1 MIRRI
6 ISTKTCVAIVLSLI
20 SIGCSRFTS
29 EGETLIRGTATI
41 NGKEY
46 VDITKR
52 YWNTDFTINNLS
64 FYPEYSMFLIC
75 MQLQPKGQTKLDYE
89 YWISFCLSTEKTGGL
104 QINYPYRVEYKKS
117 LEEPTVIIPND
128 VIKNFATN
136 REKVINT
143 KANDGIAIVANLKR
157 EATRSVEG
165 QFIIR
170 SLDLQSGDCRGEY
183 TITTP
188 AVDGKED
195 LRINGKFE
203 TIFSEYPYYSPYL
216 K

>member
-6 ISTKTCVAIVLSLI
+6 ISPKTCVAIVLSLI

-64 FYPEYSMFLIC
+64 FYPEYNMFLIN
-75 MQLQPKGQTKLDYE
+75 MQLQPKDQSKWEYE
-89 YWISFCLSTEKTGGL
+89 YEISFCVSTEKAEGVKV
-104 QINYPYRVEYKKS
+104 NYPYKVEDKKS
-117 LEEPTVIIPND
+117 IKTHRLIPND
-128 VIKNFATN
+128 IIELFAKNRA
-136 REKVINT
+136 KVINT
-143 KANDGIAIVANLKR
+143 ELNDGIAIITDFKTNAAR
-157 EATRSVEG
+157 WVEG

-170 SLDLQSGDCRGEY
+170 SLDLKSGECRGEY
-183 TITTP
+183 TIKAP
-188 AVDGKED
+188 AVDGKEE
-195 LRINGKFE
+195 LRVNGKFE
-203 TIFSEYPYYSPYL
+203 TTFSEYPYYSPY
-216 K
+216 

>member
-6 ISTKTCVAIVLSLI
+6 ISPKTCVAIVLSLI

-117 LEEPTVIIPND
+117 LETPTKRIPND
-128 VIKNFATN
+128 VIKNFAKN
-136 REKVINT
+136 RAKVINT
-143 KANDGIAIVANLKR
+143 ELNDGIAIITDFKTNAAR
-157 EATRSVEG
+157 WVEG
-165 QFIIR
+165 QFIICY
-170 SLDLQSGDCRGEY
+170 LDLKSGECRGEY
-183 TITTP
+183 TIKTP
-188 AVDGKED
+188 AVDGKEE
-195 LRINGKFE
+195 LRVNGKFE
-203 TIFSEYPYYSPYL
+203 TTFSEYPYYSPY
-216 K
+216 

>member
-1 MIRRI
+1 M
-6 ISTKTCVAIVLSLI
+6 
-20 SIGCSRFTS
+20 
-29 EGETLIRGTATI
+29 
-41 NGKEY
+41 
-46 VDITKR
+46 
-52 YWNTDFTINNLS
+52 
-64 FYPEYSMFLIC
+64 
-75 MQLQPKGQTKLDYE
+75 
-89 YWISFCLSTEKTGGL
+89 
-104 QINYPYRVEYKKS
+104 
-117 LEEPTVIIPND
+117 
-128 VIKNFATN
+128 IKNFATN

-165 QFIIR
+165 QFIIH